1 MDEIEVDYLV
11 VGAGASGM
19 AFVDALVAEDEECEV
34 LLVDRRHRP
43 GGHWLDAYPFV
54 RLHQPSATY
63 GVTSLDLGE
72 DRIDRTGPNAG
83 FYERATA
90 AEIVGYY
97 DTVLEQVL
105 LPTGRVRFLG
115 LSEHRERDDG
125 TQLVRSLLTGEETA
139 VRARRRV
146 VDATYTESSIPK
158 THTPGFAIDEGAV
171 VVPPNDLVD
180 PGRAAAGYTIIGGGK
195 TSMDT
200 CGWLLEMGVDPDRI
214 RWVRSRDGWYF
225 NRAFTQPRDMVGS
238 FMQLQARWIAAAAAA
253 GDARDFA
260 RRLEA
265 SEVFLRVDPDEEPT
279 AFRGATVSVGEIE
292 ALRTIEDVVRR
303 GRVRRVTAD
312 RIVFDDGELP
322 TGPDHLY
329 VDCTAAGVPPTTPR
343 PLFSPGRIALEYVTL
358 GFVPWGAAT
367 VGAVEALVDDDDE
380 LKNRLCP
387 PVVFSGHVADLLS
400 FADAGMRGLAARSA
414 EPAVSKW
421 NDRCR
426 LNPGRG
432 AGAHLDD
439 PAVADAFDVI
449 GANYFPALENLQRLL
464 SGDAGERAVA
474 PSS

>member
-1 MDEIEVDYLV
+1 
-11 VGAGASGM
+11 M
-19 AFVDALVAEDEECEV
+19 AFVDALVAEDRDCDV
-34 LLVDRRHRP
+34 LVVDRRHRP

-72 DRIDRTGPNAG
+72 DRIDRTGQNAG

-115 LSEHRERDDG
+115 MTDHRQLDDG
-125 TQLVRSLLTGEETA
+125 TEVVRSLLTGEETT
-139 VRARRRV
+139 VRVRCRV

-158 THTPGFAIDEGAV
+158 THTPGFAIDDGAV
-171 VVPPNDLVD
+171 VIPPNDLVD
-180 PGRAAAGYTIIGGGK
+180 PDRVAAGYTIIGGGK

-200 CGWLLEMGVDPDRI
+200 CSWLLEMGVAPDRI

-225 NRAFTQPRDMVGS
+225 NRAYTQPRDMVGS
-238 FMQLQARWIAAAAAA
+238 FMQLQARWIAAAVAAQ
-253 GDARDFA
+253 DARDFA
-260 RRLEA
+260 HHLEA
-265 SEVFLRVDPDEEPT
+265 SEVFLRIDPGVEPT
-279 AFRGATVSVGEIE
+279 AFRGATVSVGEVD
-292 ALRTIEDVVRR
+292 ALRTIRDVVRR
-303 GRVRRVTAD
+303 GRVRRVAAD

-322 TGPDHLY
+322 TDAEHVY

-343 PLFSPGRIALEYVTL
+343 PLFGPGRIVLEYVTL

-380 LKNRLCP
+380 VKNRLCP
-387 PVVFSGHVADLLS
+387 PVVFSGHVSDLLE

-414 EPAVSKW
+414 EPAVSAW

-432 AGAHLDD
+432 AAAHLDD
-439 PAVADAFDVI
+439 PAVADALDVI
-449 GANYFPALENLQRLL
+449 GANYFPALENLRRLV
-464 SGDAGERAVA
+464 SGGPEDRAAA
-474 PSS
+474 PRP